1 MAEVLPVMMIA
12 GSVLLLVRMR
22 DLRKNI
28 KQTHKRLEELRELR
42 ESAPARAY
50 AYRQEKIILKQMMEE
65 AMNELTIYEQEVI
78 NEVLQK
84 IENDNR
90 ENRQIELEKKRI
102 NYKIMMENTQEYKDM
117 MGKYKI

>member
-1 MAEVLPVMMIA
+1 MAEVVPVMMIA

-22 DLRKNI
+22 DLRKKI
-28 KQTHKRLEELRELR
+28 KESRKRIEELRELR
-42 ESAPARAY
+42 ASAPAKAY
-50 AYRQEKIILKQMMEE
+50 ADRQEKIILKQMMEE

-90 ENRQIELEKKRI
+90 ENRLIELEIKRK
-102 NYKIMMENTQEYKDM
+102 NYKIMMENTREYKDM
-117 MGKYKI
+117 MLKYKI